1 LGAASTTARS
11 AAESR
16 TPDANDSD
24 AAARTMPSLPV
35 KDPTDEFKQENSV
48 VTQGARS

>member
-1 LGAASTTARS
+1 MTALA

-24 AAARTMPSLPV
+24 AAARTMPSLKV
-35 KDPTDEFKQENSV
+35 AGATDEFTKENSV
-48 VTQGARS
+48 AAQGARS

>member
-1 LGAASTTARS
+1 LGAASLTALA

-24 AAARTMPSLPV
+24 AAAQTMPSLNV
-35 KDPTDEFKQENSV
+35 AGATDEFI
-48 VTQGARS
+48 